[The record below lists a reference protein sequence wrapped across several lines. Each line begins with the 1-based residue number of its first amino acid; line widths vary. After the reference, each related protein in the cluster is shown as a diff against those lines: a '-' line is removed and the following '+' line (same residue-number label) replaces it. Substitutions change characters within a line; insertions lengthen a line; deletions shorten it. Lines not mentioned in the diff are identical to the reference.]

1 MPKLT
6 LTDLAN
12 LSNETSVVTTINA
25 NNAAIRAA
33 LDTLVSRDGTAPSTL
48 TASLDAN
55 SQKIINLPAATS
67 PTEPVR
73 KQEFDAI
80 PAIAS
85 SVALNQAVIDAQAAA
100 AAAAASYDNFDDRYL
115 GSKASAPTLDND
127 GNALTNGAL
136 YHNSTDGFLY
146 YRSAGSWVSISSA
159 VPAANSITNGM
170 LNQVATKT
178 LKGRN
183 TASTG
188 NVEDVTVT
196 QVLDWTA
203 GAAVATG
210 DIPFRNAS
218 TWDRLPAGTNGYV
231 LKSNGPGAAPSW
243 IAATTAGTA
252 GSTSDVTNE
261 TASDLYIRTDRLVNS
276 QRVAKAWCSWNTS
289 GTTTIQD
296 SFNVSSLT
304 DLGTGYTAINFTN
317 AMANANYAAVTSCK
331 EAGGGRLM
339 AASIV
344 SKSAGAVAVYT
355 FQASQDAGFDSTLNN
370 LIVFGD

>member
-12 LSNETSVVTTINA
+12 LSNEISVVNTINA

-33 LDTLVSRDGTAPSTL
+33 LDTLVSRDGTSPSTL

-55 SQKIINLPAATS
+55 SQKIINLPAATT

-85 SVALNQAVIDAQAAA
+85 SVALAQAVIDAQAAA

-127 GNALTNGAL
+127 GAALTNGAL

-170 LNQVATKT
+170 LNQVVTKT

-183 TASTG
+183 TAGTG

-196 QVLDWTA
+196 QALDWTA

-210 DIPFRNAS
+210 DILYRNAS
-218 TWDRLPAGTNGYV
+218 TWDRLPAGTNGFV
-231 LKSNGPGAAPSW
+231 LKSNGAGNAPSW
-243 IAATTAGTA
+243 VAATTAGTA
-252 GSTSDVTNE
+252 GTTTDVTNE
-261 TASDLYIRTDRLVNS
+261 TASDLYIRTDRLINS
-276 QRVAKAWCSWNTS
+276 QRVAKAWVTYNQQGVLSISDSLGVSSVTDNGTGNASINWSTTQPSANYTAVVS
-289 GTTTIQD
+289 TMYTNSSRFVTAAIITKTTTVLQVGTFQTSQD
-296 SFNVSSLT
+296 SFV
-304 DLGTGYTAINFTN
+304 DQPFVC
-317 AMANANYAAVTSCK
+317 AV
-331 EAGGGRLM
+331 
-339 AASIV
+339 I
-344 SKSAGAVAVYT
+344 
-355 FQASQDAGFDSTLNN
+355 
-370 LIVFGD
+370 FGD